1 VISNLALALLVA
13 SSPSAPAGDGR
24 LAVLVVATVPQL
36 EAEAGQLQGALE
48 DGLGRNRVVAR
59 WGELVGTDPAAAQ
72 AADKLRQLIDT
83 SFKACSAAV
92 SPGEGSRADEAVAAL
107 ASAAPAIT
115 PQDVQRAF
123 AAVSATRWTG
133 NNPGDA
139 ESAANKALAIDP
151 GLAAPQVT
159 VPPGYEELWE
169 RSRFSAKDR
178 ARSSVDVSSDP
189 PGARILVDG
198 TPRGFT
204 PTTIQALSVGAH
216 LVQGE
221 RVGYAMAGTVITLT
235 GAGSA
240 QSLHFVQAPG
250 FRPLDVIAAAQQGQ
264 RGQGGAGAQ
273 MAARYNVSYLIIG
286 VLSPKPSGASS
297 LLLTAFNGASPKPL
311 GIQVVS
317 FEGDEYGTAGNTA
330 TAAANALLVGKVQ
343 STTTEDSAKSHG
355 GDPLDHRDGTEE
367 W

>member
-1 VISNLALALLVA
+1 MITKLALALFVA
-13 SSPSAPAGDGR
+13 SSPPASVGDGR
-24 LAVLVVATVPQL
+24 LGVLVVATVPQL

-59 WGELVGTDPAAAQ
+59 WGELVGSDPAASQ
-72 AADKLRQLIDT
+72 AADKLRQLIET
-83 SFKACSAAV
+83 SYKVCAAPV

-107 ASAAPAIT
+107 GAAAPALT

-123 AAVSATRWTG
+123 AAVSATRWTA

-159 VPPGYEELWE
+159 VPPGYDELWE
-169 RSRFSAKDR
+169 RSRFSARDR
-178 ARSSVDVSSDP
+178 ARSSMDVSSDP

-198 TPRGFT
+198 TPRGFS
-204 PTTIQALSVGAH
+204 PTTIEGLSVGAH

-221 RVGYAMAGTVITLT
+221 RVGYSLAGAVMTLT

-240 QSLHFVQAPG
+240 QSLHLVQAPG

-264 RGQGGAGAQ
+264 HGAGGAGAQ
-273 MAARYNVSYLIIG
+273 LAARYNLSYLVNG
-286 VLSPKPSGASS
+286 VL
-297 LLLTAFNGASPKPL
+297 
-311 GIQVVS
+311 
-317 FEGDEYGTAGNTA
+317 
-330 TAAANALLVGKVQ
+330 
-343 STTTEDSAKSHG
+343 
-355 GDPLDHRDGTEE
+355 
-367 W
+367 